1 MEWLNLLN
9 FVKNKTMKKWTIL
22 LAFMA
27 YATSVAAIVEGI
39 VKGMYVNGIIAAA
52 FMFWLGA
59 NLHREAKRYE

>member
-1 MEWLNLLN
+1 
-9 FVKNKTMKKWTIL
+9 MKRWTIL

-39 VKGMYVNGIIAAA
+39 AKGMYVNGIIAAA

-59 NLHREAKRYE
+59 NLYKEAKRYE